1 MKLNCDMGESFGAW
15 KMGNDSDVMPLISM
29 ANIACGFH
37 ASDPD
42 TIAETIR
49 LANQHVVMLGA
60 HPSYDDKLGFG
71 RRHIDHSLT
80 SIANL
85 ITYQIGAL
93 ESLCQLQ
100 ASTLHY
106 VKPHGALYHDMMMDE
121 NIFTII
127 VKTMDQLNR
136 YRQQPLALMVLSRKD
151 NHHYQAIAN
160 NYNVTLILEAFAD
173 RTYLASGMLMP
184 RDQPNAVLS
193 TVTAVQQQ
201 MQQLLQGK
209 VRTQN
214 GNWLLLEVDS
224 VCVHSDTPQA
234 IQLVKALAAL
244 TVPAKYDCDN
254 GK

>member
-1 MKLNCDMGESFGAW
+1 MKLNCDMGESFGEW
-15 KMGNDSDVMPLISM
+15 KMGNDSDVMASISM

-37 ASDPD
+37 AADPD
-42 TIAETIR
+42 TMAETIR
-49 LANQHVVMLGA
+49 LANQHAVMLGA

-80 SIANL
+80 AIANL
-85 ITYQIGAL
+85 LAYQIGAL

-121 NIFTII
+121 QIFTVI
-127 VKTMDQLNR
+127 VKTINQLNR
-136 YRQQPLALMVLSRKD
+136 YRQQPLSLMVLSRKD
-151 NHHYQAIAN
+151 NYRYQAIADD
-160 NYNVTLILEAFAD
+160 YNVTLILEAFAD
-173 RTYLASGMLMP
+173 RAYLASGMLVP
-184 RDQPNAVLS
+184 RNQPNAVLN

-209 VRTQN
+209 VRTQA
-214 GNWLLLEVDS
+214 GDWLLLEVDS

-234 IQLVKALAAL
+234 VQLVKVLATL
-244 TVPAKYDCDN
+244 ISPAKHCSDS